1 MDLEIQTA
9 TLRTKTITTRRRRAF
24 DLFYFSICFNYFH
37 VMNTEQVKVNCLMEK
52 NAALLECVYDSIQ
65 SGDLIKALN
74 YQKLLD
80 ENLILLLSLKVS

>member
-1 MDLEIQTA
+1 
-9 TLRTKTITTRRRRAF
+9 
-24 DLFYFSICFNYFH
+24 
-37 VMNTEQVKVNCLMEK
+37 MEK
-52 NAALLECVYDSIQ
+52 NAALLECVYEATQ

>member
-1 MDLEIQTA
+1 
-9 TLRTKTITTRRRRAF
+9 
-24 DLFYFSICFNYFH
+24 
-37 VMNTEQVKVNCLMEK
+37 MNTEQVKVNCLMEK
-52 NAALLECVYDSIQ
+52 NAALLECVYEATQ